1 MDIQKEDSC
10 SPAAG
15 LGDKEWLSYKS
26 HPIQDP
32 RSVNSNIET
41 IFKTGKTSGKASA
54 ANFGQGRPVSASRT
68 EMTELVLPQDS
79 NLLGNILGGRVMHMI
94 DIAGAIAAH
103 RHCHRQVVTASVDHL
118 DFLNPVRVGDLMVLE
133 AQVNRAFHTSVEVG
147 VEVFSEDSVAGV
159 RKHTTTAF
167 LTFVALDDAGKPVPV
182 PPLLVKTSEERRR
195 YREAGVRRNLRLKS
209 RKKS

>member
-1 MDIQKEDSC
+1 LSKKTPNATALRSRQKENL
-10 SPAAG
+10 PA
-15 LGDKEWLSYKS
+15 
-26 HPIQDP
+26 
-32 RSVNSNIET
+32 
-41 IFKTGKTSGKASA
+41 
-54 ANFGQGRPVSASRT
+54 GRLVSASRT

-118 DFLNPVRVGDLMVLE
+118 DFLNPVRVGDLIVLE

-147 VEVFSEDSVAGV
+147 VEVFSEDSAAGI

-167 LTFVALDDAGKPVPV
+167 LTFVAVDNAGKPVPV
-182 PPLLVKTSEERRR
+182 PPVIAKTKEEMQRYKEAGERRD
-195 YREAGVRRNLRLKS
+195 LRLKT
-209 RKKS
+209 RKKQ

>member
-1 MDIQKEDSC
+1 LW
-10 SPAAG
+10 AG
-15 LGDKEWLSYKS
+15 GCGYRGKS
-26 HPIQDP
+26 EFLFFGSTRPLIKNTS
-32 RSVNSNIET
+32 RNSTNEE
-41 IFKTGKTSGKASA
+41 KRPEKALA
-54 ANFGQGRPVSASRT
+54 GRLVGASRT

-118 DFLNPVRVGDLMVLE
+118 DFLNPVRVGDLIVLE

-147 VEVFSEDSVAGV
+147 VEVFSEDSAAGI

-167 LTFVALDDAGKPVPV
+167 LTFVALDEAGKPVPV
-182 PPLLVKTSEERRR
+182 PPLIPKSSEEKRR
-195 YREAGVRRNLRLKS
+195 YKEAGERRELRIKT
-209 RKKS
+209 RKNK

>member
-1 MDIQKEDSC
+1 MIKKTFIHLAKEKNQ
-10 SPAAG
+10 P
-15 LGDKEWLSYKS
+15 
-26 HPIQDP
+26 
-32 RSVNSNIET
+32 
-41 IFKTGKTSGKASA
+41 GKALP
-54 ANFGQGRPVSASRT
+54 GRPVSASHT

-118 DFLNPVRVGDLMVLE
+118 DFLNPVRVGDLIVLE

-147 VEVFSEDSVAGV
+147 VEVFSEDSAAGI

-167 LTFVALDDAGKPVPV
+167 LTFVALDEAGKPIPV
-182 PPLLVKTSEERRR
+182 PPVIAKSSEEKRR
-195 YREAGVRRNLRLKS
+195 YKEAGARRDLRIKALK
-209 RKKS
+209 KK